1 MAATPK
7 SLSRQTSK
15 TSLSRQ
21 ASQKNLS
28 RRSQVADAL
37 QSLQIVPPFVDA
49 IGGDILPEAVLLK
62 NILEEMM
69 NSLRY
74 LSTLI
79 YILTTPIEKSSD
91 FGSKLFKDDRQI
103 ADLKVQIWPT
113 FHIIHIKSFE

>member
-7 SLSRQTSK
+7 SISRQASSKNLSRQTS
-15 TSLSRQ
+15 
-21 ASQKNLS
+21 QKNLT
-28 RRSQVADAL
+28 RRSQVADAIQAL
-37 QSLQIVPPFVDA
+37 QVVPSFVDA

-91 FGSKLFKDDRQI
+91 FGSKLFTDDKQI
-103 ADLKVQIWPT
+103 ADLKVT
-113 FHIIHIKSFE
+113 ESFCRIFNEGS